1 MSIYKKTVNKLIK
14 KNISVSTV
22 ESCTGGLLSYSFI
35 KNSNISKVY
44 KTGYITYSNESKINV
59 LNVNKKILN
68 KKGAVSKEV
77 AKLLVEN
84 LFKKEKTMIT
94 ISTTGIAGPTNDNS
108 NKPIGL
114 VYIGIKY
121 KLNTKI
127 YKKNFT
133 GTRIQ
138 IQKKTIKFIFNKLN
152 TLI

>member
-1 MSIYKKTVNKLIK
+1 MKSFD
-14 KNISVSTV
+14 STV
-22 ESCTGGLLSYSFI
+22 
-35 KNSNISKVY
+35 NISKIY
-44 KTGYITYSNESKINV
+44 KTGYIAYSNDSKVNV
-59 LNVNKKILN
+59 LNVNKKIL
-68 KKGAVSKEV
+68 KTKGAVSKEV

-127 YKKNFT
+127 YKKKFT
-133 GTRIQ
+133 GSRIE

-152 TLI
+152 SLI